1 MFQRILTEKER
12 RHAKAYLKADGEKGS
27 IVRSLASRAKK
38 HLPAIEADLALLKQ
52 LLQTYERKRH
62 SQ

>member
-12 RHAKAYLKADGEKGS
+12 HHAKAYLKTDGEKGS

-38 HLPAIEADLALLKQ
+38 HLPTIEADLALLKQ

>member
-12 RHAKAYLKADGEKGS
+12 RHAKAYLKANGEKGS

-38 HLPAIEADLALLKQ
+38 HLPTIEADLTLVKE
-52 LLQTYERKRH
+52 LLQAYERNKTK
-62 SQ
+62 

>member
-12 RHAKAYLKADGEKGS
+12 RQAKAYLKADGEKGS

-38 HLPAIEADLALLKQ
+38 HLPTIEGDLLLLKQ
-52 LLQTYERKRH
+52 LLETYERSKTK
-62 SQ
+62 

>member
-12 RHAKAYLKADGEKGS
+12 RQAKAYLKADGERSS

-38 HLPAIEADLALLKQ
+38 HLPTIEADLALVKE
-52 LLQTYERKRH
+52 LLASYERNKTK
-62 SQ
+62 

>member
-12 RHAKAYLKADGEKGS
+12 RQAKAYLKADGEKGS

-38 HLPAIEADLALLKQ
+38 HLPTIEADLALLKQ
-52 LLQTYERKRH
+52 LLETYEREKTK
-62 SQ
+62 